1 MIRGLYIAEGAM
13 ITQQA
18 RMEILGHNLANQ
30 QTPGFK
36 KDNGIQTSFGEWLLY
51 ARNTTGLPESPYPIG
66 TMAHNVAL
74 SESYTSMR
82 DGNLNN
88 TGRSLDFAITGNGL
102 FQVENEDG
110 VLYTRNGHMFLNA
123 DGYLVDVEGRLIL
136 GENGPIQVIAP
147 GREAFVD
154 LERDIAVEPDG
165 SILVLGEFVDRFDL
179 VAFDPELNFTKV
191 GDNYFEPF
199 EAAVELDTVIVNRYL
214 EGSNVDLAAE
224 MVKMMEIRRN
234 YEAAQKIMITY
245 DGILNKA
252 ANELG
257 SSG

>member
-18 RMEILGHNLANQ
+18 RMEILGNNLANQ

-36 KDNGIQTSFGEWLLY
+36 KDDGIQTSFGEWLLY
-51 ARNTTGLPESPYPIG
+51 ARNTTGLPQSPYPIG
-66 TMAHNVAL
+66 TMAHNVAMA
-74 SESYTSMR
+74 ESYTSMR
-82 DGNLNN
+82 NGSLDN
-88 TGRSLDFAITGNGL
+88 TGRSLDFAINGNGL
-102 FQVENEDG
+102 FQVQNEDG

-123 DGYLVDVEGRLIL
+123 DGYLVDIEGKLVL
-136 GENGPIQVIAP
+136 GEDGPIQIVAP
-147 GREAFVD
+147 GMEAAVD
-154 LERDIAVEPDG
+154 LEMDIMVEPDG
-165 SILVLGEFVDRFDL
+165 SIFVLGNLVGRFDL
-179 VAFDPELNFTKV
+179 VAFDPELNYTKI

-199 EAAVELDTVIVNRYL
+199 EPDAELNAIVVNRYL
-214 EGSNVDLAAE
+214 EGANVDLAAE

-245 DGILNKA
+245 DGLLNKA